1 MNILVVQHLSK
12 RFMGLQALRGI
23 SFEIREGQIV
33 GLIGPNG
40 AGKSTLFNI
49 LGGNIRPDEGRIHFK
64 EKNILELKPH
74 EICKEGLARTFQSGR
89 PFLNM
94 TVLENVRM
102 GAFNRNPKRLRA
114 TEKAAEVCEF
124 LRIEGKMNHL
134 CRSLTL
140 QDQRKVELARA
151 VATEPKL
158 LLLDEVMAGLNPAEI
173 DEMIDMIGHIRR
185 FGMTVL
191 VIEHIMKAIMKISD
205 YLIVINFGE
214 LIAQGLPAAMARDE
228 RVIQAYLGEDFR
240 FAQPA

>member
-40 AGKSTLFNI
+40 AGKTTLFNI
-49 LGGNIRPDEGRIHFK
+49 LGGNIRPDEGRIQFK

-74 EICKEGLARTFQSGR
+74 EICKEGIARTFQTGR
-89 PFLNM
+89 PFLSM

-102 GAFNRNPKRLRA
+102 GTFNRIPKRSKA

-124 LRIEGKMNHL
+124 LRIEGKMNQL

-151 VATEPKL
+151 LATGPKL
-158 LLLDEVMAGLNPAEI
+158 MLLDEVMAGLNPAEI
-173 DEMIDMIGHIRR
+173 DEMIDLIGHIRR
-185 FGMTVL
+185 LGMTVL

-214 LIAQGLPAAMARDE
+214 LIAQGVPAVMARDE

-240 FAQPA
+240 FAQAT